1 MKKTFIALPII
12 FLLASCGQSNDPPYV
27 GKWAGGPGWVCENPI
42 IITAKTVS
50 MEKGKTIPLVVDKDG
65 TIALDKDGPYLLFLD
80 KDGKTLD
87 DGKTLAYSNPNGS
100 GDIFELTRCK

>member
-1 MKKTFIALPII
+1 MKKDIMKKTFIALPII

-50 MEKGKTIPLVVDKDG
+50 MEKEKTIPLVVDKDG
-65 TIALDKDGPYLLFLD
+65 TIALDKDGPYLFLD
-80 KDGKTLD
+80 KDGKTLI
-87 DGKTLAYSNPNGS
+87 YSNPNGS
-100 GDIFELTRCK
+100 GDTFELARCK